1 MLNLNAPSPAL
12 QKGQAG
18 HSTKIV
24 WGQCIALGKS
34 IALAASAQEYPGT
47 SLIITET
54 VAAAD
59 LLIEELRWI
68 LKDDHELVVQQFR
81 DWETLAY
88 DVFSPHQDIVSER
101 LSCLYDLS
109 QGKRSLIVVAANT
122 LMNRIAPVQHIIGQ
136 SLIIQLGDR
145 IEREQFR
152 SHLVRAGYRAVDTVY
167 EHGEF
172 AFRGSLLDLYPMGSD
187 KAYRIELFDED
198 VETLRTFDPET
209 QRTIEK
215 IERIAILP
223 AKEYAMDDEGIK
235 RFKQQWHENFDVDFR
250 KCGVY
255 QDVVNAIPH
264 GGVEYY
270 LPLFFEDT
278 ASLFDYLPQ
287 STQIFADA
295 GLESRIEE
303 NLADIL
309 QRYESRSGDIE
320 KPVLPP
326 QTLFLS
332 AEEIFS
338 RIKHYPRAIM
348 SRDAVDTRPGSFNLA
363 VEQLTDISADNE
375 AQITLHK
382 LSRLLEQQPSKRVL
396 FCAETEGRLES
407 LCEQLSS
414 IDVTPRKLA
423 GFKDWASKAG
433 HQHSPSEGADYAIC
447 VGNIGQGV
455 LLTDNNSAI
464 ISEANLYGQRVRQ
477 SRRRKNR
484 NNSFDPAHI
493 VRNLSELKLGAPIVH
508 IDHGV
513 GRYKGLELLTHGDT
527 EEEFLLIEYQDEAK
541 LYVPV
546 ASLHLVSRYLG
557 ADDALAPLHRLGSDQ
572 WTKARKK
579 AAEKVRDVAAE
590 LLNIYAQREARV
602 GLTYETP
609 EAAYKQFVAKFPF
622 EETPDQE
629 QAIESVL
636 NDMTSPQP
644 MDRLVCGDVGFGKTE
659 VAMRAAFIAIQNGKQ
674 VAVLVPTTLLAQ
686 QHYEN
691 FQDRFVDTAC
701 SIEIISRFKTKKE
714 TDEVLNKLAEGQVD
728 IIVGT
733 HRLIQG
739 DIRFKDLGL
748 MIIDEEHRFGVRQKE
763 KLKSLRSEV
772 DILTLTA
779 TPIPRTLNMSMHGIR
794 DLSIIATPPAKRLS
808 VKTFVSKSDN
818 ALITEAINR
827 EIMRGGQ
834 IYFLHNEVKS
844 IERRMEEIQVLV
856 PEARIEIAHGQMRE
870 KELEG
875 VMSDFYHR
883 RFSVLLCT
891 TIIETGIDVPNAN
904 TIIIDRAD
912 KFGLAQLH
920 QLRGRVGRSHH
931 QAYAYLLTP
940 GRKQMTNDAAK
951 RLEAIAQAQDLGAG
965 FALASQDL
973 EIRGAGELLGDDQSG
988 QIQSIGFSLYM
999 DMLERATKAIKNGIK
1014 LGIDDDLRDET
1025 VLLNLRIP
1033 ALIPDEYIADVH
1045 TRLILY
1051 KRIASA
1057 QDFEQLDELMVEM
1070 IDRFGLLP
1078 DACKNLFRQ
1087 TRIKIR
1093 ASRLGVA
1100 KIEATDR
1107 VIRLEFSAN
1116 TQVDPLTLVQLVQSF
1131 SGIYQLDGANKLKAM
1146 LETIDANERL
1156 IAVSDTLEK
1165 LEVGAKPDS
1174 DQIKTKLAKA

>member
-1 MLNLNAPSPAL
+1 MLDLNAPSPASE
-12 QKGQAG
+12 KGQGGNQAR
-18 HSTKIV
+18 IL
-24 WGQCIALGKS
+24 WGNCVDLGKS
-34 IALAASAQEYPGT
+34 LALAEAARNYQGS
-47 SLIITET
+47 SLIVTET

-59 LLIEELRWI
+59 LLTEELRWL
-68 LKDDHELVVQQFR
+68 LKNDNIALRQFR

-109 QGKRSLIVVAANT
+109 QGQRCLVIIAAST
-122 LMNRIAPVQHIIGQ
+122 LMNRIAPPEHIIGQ
-136 SLIIQLGDR
+136 SLVLSIGDTLD
-145 IEREQFR
+145 REDFR
-152 SHLVRAGYRAVDTVY
+152 GHLTRAGYRAVDTVY

-172 AFRGSLLDLYPMGSD
+172 AFRGSLLDLYPMGSNS
-187 KAYRIELFDED
+187 AYRIELFDDE
-198 VETLRTFDPET
+198 VETLRTFDPES

-215 IERIAILP
+215 IEDIAILP
-223 AKEYAMDDEGIK
+223 AKEYALDELGIK
-235 RFKQQWHENFDVDFR
+235 QFKKQWHEHFDVDFR
-250 KCGVY
+250 RCGVY
-255 QDVVNAIPH
+255 QDVVSAIPH

-270 LPLFFEDT
+270 LPLFFENT
-278 ASLFDYLPQ
+278 ASLFDYLPE
-287 STQIFADA
+287 STQIFVDA
-295 GLESRIEE
+295 GLEARIEN
-303 NLADIL
+303 NLHEIR
-309 QRYESRSGDIE
+309 QRYESRKGDIE

-326 QTLFLS
+326 QVLFLGAGEVFS
-332 AEEIFS
+332 EIK
-338 RIKHYPRAIM
+338 RYPRAIM
-348 SRDAVDTRPGSFNLA
+348 STDLVDKTLGQYNLA
-363 VEQLTDISADNE
+363 IQHLPDLSADSE
-375 AQITLHK
+375 AKIALHK
-382 LSRLLEQQPSKRVL
+382 LSRWADSQADQHVL

-407 LCEQLSS
+407 LNEQLAAIGIKPQK
-414 IDVTPRKLA
+414 IDDHELWLREKMPPR
-423 GFKDWASKAG
+423 
-433 HQHSPSEGADYAIC
+433 YAIC
-447 VGNIGQGV
+447 VGNIGRGV
-455 LLTDNNSAI
+455 TLSNMSRSLV
-464 ISEANLYGQRVRQ
+464 SESNLYGKRVRQ
-477 SRRRKNR
+477 RRRRKNR
-484 NNSFDPAHI
+484 NDNFDPAHI

-513 GRYKGLELLTHGDT
+513 GRYRGLEIISHGEN

-572 WTKARKK
+572 WSKARRK

-590 LLNIYAQREARV
+590 LLNIYAQREARE
-602 GLTYETP
+602 GMQYDTP
-609 EAAYKQFVAKFPF
+609 EEAYRQFVAKFPF
-622 EETPDQE
+622 EETADQE
-629 QAIESVL
+629 QAIHAVL
-636 NDMTSPQP
+636 EDMRSTQP

-659 VAMRAAFIAIQNGKQ
+659 VAMRAAFIAIQNSKQ
-674 VAVLVPTTLLAQ
+674 VAILVPTTLLAQ
-686 QHYEN
+686 QHFEN
-691 FQDRFVDTAC
+691 FQDRFVDTPC
-701 SIEIISRFKTKKE
+701 NIELISRFKTKKE
-714 TDEVLNKLAEGQVD
+714 TDEILARLEKGQVD

-739 DIRFKDLGL
+739 DIHFADLGL

-763 KLKSLRSEV
+763 KLKALRSEV

-808 VKTFVSKSDN
+808 VKTFVSQSDN

-844 IERRMEEIQVLV
+844 IERRMEEIQALV
-856 PEARIEIAHGQMRE
+856 PDARIEIAHGQMRE
-870 KELEG
+870 KELES

-912 KFGLAQLH
+912 RFGLAQLH

-940 GRKQMTNDAAK
+940 GRKQMTSDALK

-999 DMLERATKAIKNGIK
+999 DMLERATKAIKDGKK

-1025 VLLNLRIP
+1025 VQLNLRIP
-1033 ALIPDEYIADVH
+1033 ALIPDEYISDVH

-1051 KRIASA
+1051 KRISA
-1057 QDFEQLDELMVEM
+1057 AKNDSELDELMVEM

-1078 DACKNLFRQ
+1078 DPCKFLFRQ
-1087 TRIKIR
+1087 TRLKLRADSLGIR
-1093 ASRLGVA
+1093 
-1100 KIEATDR
+1100 KIEASDR
-1107 VIRLEFSAN
+1107 SVRVDFSKD
-1116 TQVDPLTLVQLVQSF
+1116 TQVDPLTLVQLVQQF
-1131 SGIYQLDGANKLKAM
+1131 SGVYKLEGANTLKAM
-1146 LETIDANERL
+1146 VETTGTDERL
-1156 IAVSDTLEK
+1156 LAVNEILEK
-1165 LEVGAKPDS
+1165 LG
-1174 DQIKTKLAKA
+1174 LAR